1 MKLRNICIGLLV
13 LFTMTGCYDLDKNP
27 EGVLSTVNPFS
38 TIGEMK
44 SYLDQFYETG
54 LRAQG
59 FDAWGSNYIAS
70 LDMNSDNM
78 SSGSVNTRINGDY
91 TLGNATK
98 MSEYTYIRNVN
109 FFLNNLDNCKEKG
122 SQDYKQCVGE
132 GYYFRSWYYFQLFK
146 KYGELTWISKPL
158 DPNQEEMYLPR
169 QNRTA
174 IADSIL
180 ADLDKAIENL
190 TLQNNSS
197 SMRVHKDVA
206 RALKSEVALYEATWE
221 KYHQLKNDAFFDKT
235 ITESKIK
242 GYLQQCISACED
254 IINRGV
260 WRIYTTGNTLNDYRQ
275 MFQTEDLSQNP
286 EVLWFKQYDGDNVG
300 NSIDRYLNQGGGS
313 CGVTAS
319 LVDDYLTIDGKPFI
333 GAQVLAAK
341 TVFGD
346 ELKPTLR
353 DPRLCQTI
361 CMPGQKLRPD
371 QDVYTV
377 PPLNGSGYNKNE
389 TGYSLLKYVQI
400 DYTGSLDQEF
410 KGSTPGIQYR
420 YADILL
426 NYAEAL
432 AEEDGAGNANKIIA
446 ALKPLRDRVGMPAMD
461 FDREYNTEPDYPFCH
476 INKYIQ
482 AVRRERRIEQACE
495 GKRLDDIFR
504 WAAAD
509 DIIVGKH
516 AHGVLFVGSNLE
528 HHPKYNNSLVY
539 DQPSDNNLYLSG
551 QSTEPYRYVLP
562 INPSGFENGWKFNV
576 NRDYLLPIQSRMLS
590 LTNNL
595 WKQNPGWD
603 N

>member
-38 TIGEMK
+38 TIGEME

-122 SQDYKQCVGE
+122 SQEYKQCVGE

-221 KYHQLKNDAFFDKT
+221 KYHQLKNDAFFDKA

-286 EVLWFKQYDGDNVG
+286 EVLWFKMYDGDNVG

-319 LVDDYLTIDGKPFI
+319 LVDDYLTNDGKPFI

-371 QDVYTV
+371 QEAYTV

-509 DIIVGKH
+509 DILVGKH

-551 QSTEPYRYVLP
+551 QSTDSYRYVLP